1 MSYCYIGAIKL
12 SQTAGEMSNMYFLS
26 KSSSFFSL
34 VLLSHQIYAAWES
47 HDLGPG
53 L

>member
-1 MSYCYIGAIKL
+1 MSNYYIGAIKL
-12 SQTAGEMSNMYFLS
+12 SQTVGEMSNRYFLS

-34 VLLSHQIYAAWES
+34 VLLSHQIYAIWES
-47 HDLGPG
+47 DDLDLG